1 MNNTLI
7 YSIGF
12 LAQILFSA
20 RMIVQWIQS
29 EKAGEVLSP
38 TLFWQFSLAGSLLLI
53 IYGVLRMD
61 VVIAGGQ
68 FVLYYIYIRNLALK
82 KALFG
87 KFGLAPILILMVV
100 PIASILWLFSSTDI
114 GFKVMITGR
123 HIPSL
128 LLTWGATGQIIF
140 SFRFVYQWI
149 YSEKKKESILPMGF
163 WVFSLVGSFM
173 LIVYASFRM
182 DPVIFIG
189 QLFGAFVY
197 IRNIRLHFKQPRYP

>member
-1 MNNTLI
+1 MNSTLI
-7 YSIGF
+7 YGIGF

-20 RMIVQWIQS
+20 RMIVQWLQS

-53 IYGVLRMD
+53 IYGLLRLD

-82 KALFG
+82 NALAG
-87 KFGLAPILILMVV
+87 KFGLVPILMGV
-100 PIASILWLFSSTDI
+100 PIAAIVWLFLSIDI
-114 GFKVMITGR
+114 GFQVMITGR

-128 LLTWGATGQIIF
+128 LLIWGAVGQIVF

-149 YSEKKKESILPMGF
+149 YSERKKASVLPLGF
-163 WVFSLVGSFM
+163 WVISLTGSFM
-173 LIVYASFRM
+173 LIVYAGFRR

-197 IRNIRLHFKQPRYP
+197 LRNIRLHFQQINRP

>member
-7 YSIGF
+7 YGIGF
-12 LAQILFSA
+12 FAQILFSA
-20 RMIVQWIQS
+20 RTIVQWIQS
-29 EKAGEVLSP
+29 EKAKEVVSP
-38 TLFWQFSLAGSLLLI
+38 TLFWQLSLAGSLFLI
-53 IYGVLRMD
+53 LYGVMRMD

-68 FVLYYIYIRNLALK
+68 FFLYYIYIRNLALK

-87 KFGLAPILILMVV
+87 KFGWAPILLTVVV
-100 PIASILWLFSSTDI
+100 PVAAILWLFWSTDME
-114 GFKVMITGR
+114 FRAMITGR

-128 LLTWGATGQIIF
+128 LLTWGAIGQIVF

-149 YSEKKKESILPMGF
+149 YSEKKKASMLPMGF
-163 WVFSLVGSFM
+163 WVISRMGAFM
-173 LIVYASFRM
+173 LIVYAVFRL

-197 IRNIRLHFKQPRYP
+197 ERNIRLHTKHLKRP

>member
-38 TLFWQFSLAGSLLLI
+38 ILFWQISLAGSLLLV

-68 FVLYYIYIRNLALK
+68 FVSYYIYIRNLALK
-82 KALFG
+82 NALPG
-87 KFGLAPILILMVV
+87 RFGLVPILMAV
-100 PIASILWLFSSTDI
+100 PILAILWLFFNTDI
-114 GFKVMITGR
+114 GFQVMITGR

-128 LLTWGATGQIIF
+128 LLTWGAIGQIIF

-149 YSEKKKESILPMGF
+149 YSEQKKESVLPMGF
-163 WVFSLVGSFM
+163 WVISLVGSFM
-173 LIVYASFRM
+173 LIVYASFRL

-197 IRNIRLHFKQPRYP
+197 IRNIRLHFQHIKRP